1 MADLQEHFDEI
12 APKRRAWKKRNY
24 YYHESIEAFFRFL
37 VPENRK
43 VLELGSGTGELL
55 AALKPSYGVGID
67 ISAEMTV
74 LAKDAFPDIVF
85 RQGLLS
91 SPFFAL
97 QDHFFGQ
104 VF

>member
-67 ISAEMTV
+67 ISAGMTA
-74 LAKDAFPDIVF
+74 LAKEAFPNIDF
-85 RQGLLS
+85 RQGEC
-91 SPFFAL
+91 
-97 QDHFFGQ
+97 
-104 VF
+104 